1 MSGYDEKIPL
11 GKQLENLKY
20 RWTIATKKYV
30 THYPDYKLGLDKSQY
45 NRASAQVR
53 KTYNDVS
60 ILKSNLDGNI
70 SSNAKNLKQ
79 KDIKIKDIK
88 KKYNDQHGELRNQL
102 GSNKAAK
109 PFKIQKYD
117 ENSKSY
123 IFSSFYTI
131 SIFTLSF
138 FIYKQLNIE

>member
-30 THYPDYKLGLDKSQY
+30 IHYPDYKLGLDKSQY
-45 NRASAQVR
+45 NRAIAQVR

-70 SSNAKNLKQ
+70 SSNENWLFRLPIYPNLTLF
-79 KDIKIKDIK
+79 
-88 KKYNDQHGELRNQL
+88 G
-102 GSNKAAK
+102 
-109 PFKIQKYD
+109 
-117 ENSKSY
+117 
-123 IFSSFYTI
+123 T
-131 SIFTLSF
+131 SIF
-138 FIYKQLNIE
+138 